1 MIFSYCEL
9 KISLFKLG
17 LGLIVIGIIWISLIF
32 HETEKVYDSVS
43 LEQSNSFEIS
53 SEFIGKDIGYFK
65 IHIPDFNGEQIFVQI
80 LDGNKNVIEE
90 QRVQT
95 KLSIGYFDFNKGDIF
110 TTKIVNIS
118 KNPINIEIEFGNTN
132 SQKMIPA
139 GMMILIGSVIIIMI
153 SYMKLKNYN
162 IEQPD
167 ENIS

>member
-1 MIFSYCEL
+1 MIFPYCEL

-17 LGLIVIGIIWISLIF
+17 LGVIIIGIIWISLIF
-32 HETEKVYDSVS
+32 NDSEKVYDSVS

-53 SEFIGKDIGYFK
+53 SEFVGKDIGYFK
-65 IHIPDFNGEQIFVQI
+65 IYIPDFNGEQIFVQI

-95 KLSIGYFDFNKGDIF
+95 KLSVGYFDFNKGGIF

-118 KNPINIEIEFGNTN
+118 ESPINMEIEFGNTN

>member
-1 MIFSYCEL
+1 M

-17 LGLIVIGIIWISLIF
+17 LGLVVIGIIWISLIF

-65 IHIPDFNGEQIFVQI
+65 IYISDFNGEQVFVQI
-80 LDGNKNVIEE
+80 LDENRNVIEE
-90 QRVQT
+90 QKIQT
-95 KLSIGYFDFNKGDIF
+95 KLSVGYFDFNKGGIF
-110 TTKIVNIS
+110 TTKIANIS
-118 KNPINIEIEFGNTN
+118 QIPINIEIEFGNTN

-139 GMMILIGSVIIIMI
+139 GMMILIGSLIIIMI
-153 SYMKLKNYN
+153 SYVKLKNYN

>member
-1 MIFSYCEL
+1 M

-17 LGLIVIGIIWISLIF
+17 LGLVIIGIIWISLIF
-32 HETEKVYDSVS
+32 NDSEKVYDSVS

-53 SEFIGKDIGYFK
+53 SDFIGNDIGYFK
-65 IHIPDFNGEQIFVQI
+65 IYIPNFNGEQIFVQI

-95 KLSIGYFDFNKGDIF
+95 KLSVGYFDFNKGGIF
-110 TTKIVNIS
+110 TTKIANIS
-118 KNPINIEIEFGNTN
+118 ENPINIEIEFGNTN